1 MAKSFILDVWQ
12 GFEYTSDFS
21 TIKCLRYGLCKKEV
35 VCLFIA
41 FVEKSTVSIYTAE
54 MLAICKS
61 RHWILGIG
69 IGIGNGTGIGAD
81 ITNTIISISIRPM
94 DPKLSR
100 MVTQDERN
108 QSTESRDTS
117 ILWSR
122 DK

>member
-1 MAKSFILDVWQ
+1 M
-12 GFEYTSDFS
+12 
-21 TIKCLRYGLCKKEV
+21 
-35 VCLFIA
+35 FIA

-69 IGIGNGTGIGAD
+69 IGIGTGIGAD
-81 ITNTIISISIRPM
+81 ITNNIISISIRPM

-108 QSTESRDTS
+108 QSTKSRDTS